1 MGCQSSQEAKDTG
14 EEGPVTEETKNGDH
28 KIMDSAT
35 TDFKWEDDV
44 DDTAAD
50 LAPDTQPMK
59 KAASRK
65 HRASVSAECYVPGQE
80 KGEKKY
86 VAKTEEEKNDLRQ
99 RLAKIFLFKHL
110 DSIETE
116 QLVDALEPKDFKTGD
131 LIIEEGDSVAEWF
144 YILLTGTAEAYK
156 EEKMVYEYKGSGSFG
171 ELALMYNAPRAATVK
186 AVTDCSCWALDR
198 RTFRTLVIDSM
209 AAKRESYER
218 FLADVPLL
226 SSLSDSERS
235 AIADVLNPIA
245 FADGEAIIEEGQEG
259 TAFYLVEHGEVDV
272 TTQAGGDKP
281 IKSIKRGDYF
291 GELALLNSA
300 PRKAT
305 CKAKGAVSVVC
316 MDKAAF
322 TRMLGK
328 VEDILRRNMSQ
339 YEQYQ
344 SEIQN

>member
-1 MGCQSSQEAKDTG
+1 MGCSSSADAKTENDL
-14 EEGPVTEETKNGDH
+14 EEGGTNGEGGG
-28 KIMDSAT
+28 MAT

-44 DDTAAD
+44 DEPAAD
-50 LAPDTQPMK
+50 LPPAQIK

-80 KGEKKY
+80 KAEKKY
-86 VAKTEEEKNDLRQ
+86 IAKTEEEKEDLRS
-99 RLAKIFLFKHL
+99 RLSEIFLFKHL
-110 DSIETE
+110 DRRDTE
-116 QLVDALEPKDFKTGD
+116 QCIDALEPKDFKAGEVV
-131 LIIEEGDSVAEWF
+131 IQEGDSVAEWF
-144 YILLTGTAEAYK
+144 YILVTGTAEAYK
-156 EEKMVYEYKGSGSFG
+156 QDKMVFEYKDRGSFG
-171 ELALMYNAPRAATVK
+171 ELALMYHAPRAATVK

-198 RTFRTLVIDSM
+198 QTFRVLLLDSM

-226 SSLSDSERS
+226 SSLSNSERS
-235 AIADVLNPIA
+235 AIADVLSPIA
-245 FADGEAIIEEGQEG
+245 FDDGAVIIEEGQEG
-259 TAFYLVEHGEVDV
+259 NAFYLLEYGEVEA
-272 TTQAGGDKP
+272 TTKAGGEKP
-281 IKSIKRGDYF
+281 IKSYKRGDYF

-305 CKAKGAVSVVC
+305 CTAKGACSVVC

-344 SEIQN
+344 AEIQN